1 MPEKSLFL
9 SFLVLLLSGTMK
21 PASPSTP
28 CSCSGSI
35 ICKGLWAKSWGWEP
49 DPEAVQGGH
58 LMSVVLGCF
67 FLKGWG
73 QQDFLLSGHH
83 AWTPL
88 PECVQGR
95 GDTWAR
101 TLGVPGKLL
110 ASGCEW
116 SQSRPSAVSGLME
129 HPCHLLGPYLW
140 DQKWSYWPGTSY
152 HASPASQPLHSLE
165 WARLPG

>member
-67 FLKGWG
+67 FSQRMRTAGFPPEWPPCLDFSAWVRPGPWG
-73 QQDFLLSGHH
+73 YMGPHPWGAWQTSSFWMWVVTVKAISCEWTHGASMSPFGTLSVGS
-83 AWTPL
+83 
-88 PECVQGR
+88 EVE
-95 GDTWAR
+95 
-101 TLGVPGKLL
+101 LL
-110 ASGCEW
+110 AWDISSCK
-116 SQSRPSAVSGLME
+116 SCQS
-129 HPCHLLGPYLW
+129 
-140 DQKWSYWPGTSY
+140 TIT
-152 HASPASQPLHSLE
+152 
-165 WARLPG
+165 